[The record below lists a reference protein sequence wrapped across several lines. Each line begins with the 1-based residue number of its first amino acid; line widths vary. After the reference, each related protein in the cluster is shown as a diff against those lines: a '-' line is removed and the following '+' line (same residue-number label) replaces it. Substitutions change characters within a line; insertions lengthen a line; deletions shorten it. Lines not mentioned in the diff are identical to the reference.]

1 LLRQEYNQQKHDN
14 DMSRNQ
20 LNIRVSDE
28 LEELID
34 KKRIELASTLKVI
47 PTRSDVV
54 RYALEQYLG
63 KSLNETDFDRR
74 TSEGKA
80 TSDKKARSK

>member
-1 LLRQEYNQQKHDN
+1 
-14 DMSRNQ
+14 MSRNQ

-54 RYALEQYLG
+54 RYALEAYLR
-63 KSLNETDFDRR
+63 KSLSDTDFDRR
-74 TSEGKA
+74 TSEGKVA
-80 TSDKKARSK
+80 SKKQAQPEE

>member
-1 LLRQEYNQQKHDN
+1 
-14 DMSRNQ
+14 MSRNQ

-54 RYALEQYLG
+54 RFALENYLG
-63 KSLNETDFDRR
+63 ISVKQTDADRR
-74 TSEGKA
+74 TKVGKTISA
-80 TSDKKARSK
+80 KKTTD

>member
-1 LLRQEYNQQKHDN
+1 
-14 DMSRNQ
+14 MSRNQ

-34 KKRIELASTLKVI
+34 KKRIELASTLKII

-54 RYALEQYLG
+54 RYALQQYLG
-63 KSLNETDFDRR
+63 KSLHDTDADRR
-74 TSEGKA
+74 TNEGKKPTKMLA
-80 TSDKKARSK
+80 K

>member
-1 LLRQEYNQQKHDN
+1 
-14 DMSRNQ
+14 MSRNQ

-34 KKRIELASTLKVI
+34 KKRIELASTLKII

-63 KSLNETDFDRR
+63 KSLVESDADRR
-74 TSEGKA
+74 TTEGKKP
-80 TSDKKARSK
+80 TKKLAK

>member
-1 LLRQEYNQQKHDN
+1 
-14 DMSRNQ
+14 MSRNQ

-34 KKRIELASTLKVI
+34 KKRIELASTLKII

-63 KSLNETDFDRR
+63 KSLLESDADRR
-74 TSEGKA
+74 TTEGKKPTKKLA
-80 TSDKKARSK
+80 T

>member
-1 LLRQEYNQQKHDN
+1 
-14 DMSRNQ
+14 MSRNQ

-54 RYALEQYLG
+54 RFALESYLG
-63 KSLNETDFDRR
+63 VSVKQTDADRR
-74 TSEGKA
+74 TTVGKA
-80 TSDKKARSK
+80 ISAKKKSAD

>member
-1 LLRQEYNQQKHDN
+1 
-14 DMSRNQ
+14 MSRNQ

-54 RYALEQYLG
+54 RYALEEYLG
-63 KSLNETDFDRR
+63 KSLNDTDSDRR
-74 TSEGKA
+74 TSEGKVA
-80 TSDKKARSK
+80 SEKKTHAKK

>member
-1 LLRQEYNQQKHDN
+1 
-14 DMSRNQ
+14 MSRNQ

-28 LEELID
+28 LEALID

-54 RYALEQYLG
+54 RYALESYLG
-63 KSLNETDFDRR
+63 VSVSETDADRR
-74 TSEGKA
+74 TSAGKA
-80 TSDKKARSK
+80 ISATKKSKS

>member
-1 LLRQEYNQQKHDN
+1 MKLNCGYS
-14 DMSRNQ
+14 MSRNQ

-34 KKRIELASTLKVI
+34 KKRIELASTLKII

-63 KSLNETDFDRR
+63 KSLLESDADRR
-74 TSEGKA
+74 TTEGKKP
-80 TSDKKARSK
+80 TKKLAK

>member
-1 LLRQEYNQQKHDN
+1 
-14 DMSRNQ
+14 MSRNQ

-34 KKRIELASTLKVI
+34 KKRIELASTLMVI

-54 RYALEQYLG
+54 RFALESYLG
-63 KSLNETDFDRR
+63 VSVKQTDADRR
-74 TSEGKA
+74 TTEGKA
-80 TSDKKARSK
+80 ISAKKKSAD

>member
-1 LLRQEYNQQKHDN
+1 
-14 DMSRNQ
+14 MSRNQ

-54 RYALEQYLG
+54 RFALESYLG
-63 KSLNETDFDRR
+63 VSVKQPDADRR
-74 TSEGKA
+74 TTEGKA
-80 TSDKKARSK
+80 ISAKKKSAD